1 MKASAMSRPLRP
13 TFLLV
18 TALLVTS
25 TSAVAEAADPPEAAD
40 DTADEAKDDGIDIGG
55 YGGLGVRY
63 ARLLHRNTAL
73 ICVELALLF
82 EHALS
87 IGSSG
92 CGTWM
97 RAEGTTEESEADAIM
112 LNFGGTIVRY
122 HLMATEPIS
131 FSVGA
136 AAGAGSIE
144 LEQDGDV
151 RRTDSLIVLEPE
163 VGVHTFVADWM
174 RVSAV
179 GAYRIVSGVD
189 TGGVTSSDVSGFS
202 VGINAH
208 FGWF

>member
-1 MKASAMSRPLRP
+1 MSGPLRP
-13 TFLLV
+13 QLLLIV
-18 TALLVTS
+18 AVLATTS
-25 TSAVAEAADPPEAAD
+25 TAVQAAEPPESSTDAA
-40 DTADEAKDDGIDIGG
+40 EEDDGIDIGG

-63 ARLLHRNTAL
+63 ARLLSRHSVLA
-73 ICVELALLF
+73 CVELALLF

-87 IGSSG
+87 LGTAG

-97 RAEGTTEESEADAIM
+97 RADGTTEDKEADGIM
-112 LNFGGTIVRY
+112 LNFGGTVVRY
-122 HLMATEPIS
+122 HFMLDRPFN

-136 AAGAGSIE
+136 TAGAGSIE
-144 LEQDGDV
+144 LEQGGDV

-163 VGVHTFVADWM
+163 VGVHTFLADWM

-202 VGINAH
+202 VGVNAH